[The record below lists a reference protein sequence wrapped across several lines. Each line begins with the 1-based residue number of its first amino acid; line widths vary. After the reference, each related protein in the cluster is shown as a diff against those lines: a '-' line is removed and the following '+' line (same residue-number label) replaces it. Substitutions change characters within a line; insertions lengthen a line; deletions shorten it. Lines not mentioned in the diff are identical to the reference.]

1 MTLSQSESHDSWLSC
16 RKRFVTPGKKTEM
29 LLEKPG
35 IQGLKVVSWPDLLE
49 INVAGPWLDL
59 GLFEGQVKVQQ
70 HLFLKDL
77 MSVDLCSRHGS
88 VESGL
93 LMTHCV
99 STQLL
104 TACHLITVVCKV
116 SSAWC
121 LYISSLIIL
130 VELLC
135 LCVCA
140 CVPSFTSLSVDCGS
154 NTSARNHWRLGLSP
168 FHSVNWVPIHRGSV
182 HVCECVHMLCTHSV
196 AADMCLRAWEP
207 VWLTVVGTKT
217 ALWSSTAGRVG
228 RCDARTEILSSIFKS
243 HCSGS
248 CDELHPQKGGV
259 VLGGAVC
266 SSFILHFGTGWMS
279 VGLFIF

>member
-29 LLEKPG
+29 LLEKPD

-140 CVPSFTSLSVDCGS
+140 PVSRHSLHCLWTVALTHQPETTED
-154 NTSARNHWRLGLSP
+154 WD
-168 FHSVNWVPIHRGSV
+168 SV
-182 HVCECVHMLCTHSV
+182 HSTLSIEFQYTGALCMCVSACTCCVRTLLQQTCACVHENQCGWQLSGQRRPYG
-196 AADMCLRAWEP
+196 AAQREESAVVTLEQKFSRAFSKVTARGHVMSYTLR
-207 VWLTVVGTKT
+207 
-217 ALWSSTAGRVG
+217 R
-228 RCDARTEILSSIFKS
+228 
-243 HCSGS
+243 
-248 CDELHPQKGGV
+248 V
-259 VLGGAVC
+259 VLY
-266 SSFILHFGTGWMS
+266 
-279 VGLFIF
+279 